1 MYQGSYSGLFKT
13 FFDVLGPNVLK
24 GTPVLMAATG
34 GTARHSLMLEFAMR
48 PLFAHLKASP
58 LGTAVFAA
66 SEDWGT
72 AGSSD
77 HSLAARIGR
86 AGEELAAAA
95 ATRVSSGPVDPFA
108 DPVSFED
115 LLST

>member
-1 MYQGSYSGLFKT
+1 MTIKALIVCKT
-13 FFDVLGPNVLK
+13 MIPESHQDLL
-24 GTPVLMAATG
+24 T
-34 GTARHSLMLEFAMR
+34 R

-95 ATRVSSGPVDPFA
+95 AARVSSGPVDPFA